1 MEANVGSVLI
11 QHGTV
16 QPYDIARPLVA
27 SATSCLLWRRDVE
40 TQMPVTELR
49 VGSTGSFE

>member
-11 QHGTV
+11 QHGV
-16 QPYDIARPLVA
+16 QPYDIAPPLVA